1 VAQKYFINQEQMWL
15 RLKQFNS
22 LIKMNLDKETQ
33 EKIQELQMLEQ
44 NFQGLLMQKQAFQM
58 EINEIENAL
67 SEVSKS
73 KSDIF
78 KVVGQIMIKTDR
90 EKVEKEMNQKKDLL
104 SLRLKSI
111 DKQES
116 GLSKNLEELKEEVMK
131 KLK

>member
-1 VAQKYFINQEQMWL
+1 
-15 RLKQFNS
+15 
-22 LIKMNLDKETQ
+22 MNIDKETQ

-73 KSDIF
+73 KSDVF
-78 KVVGQIMIKTDR
+78 KVVGQIMVKTEK
-90 EKVEKEMNQKKDLL
+90 EKVEKDLNQKKDLL
-104 SLRLKSI
+104 SLRLNSI

-116 GLSKNLEELKEEVMK
+116 QLSKNLEELKEEVMK
-131 KLK
+131 KLR